1 MHSDQASSKRVTAR
15 VRTVA
20 MLLALV
26 AVAAFSLARPAAAA
40 QITVN
45 CTDTSN
51 PQTCSVAGGA
61 VSESLSNVV
70 NDVLASISNS
80 NSNSNSNDTGAC
92 VRNGNSAQCAVGEQT
107 LDCTIADND
116 QSASCRF
123 GGLPQEFFSVDCNRA
138 EGGGNCSFS
147 SNEAAINESLVPVL
161 GERAAAFA
169 THLLTACTLR
179 SGTDAY
185 LRDCEPLLSAL
196 VSGNVAAVVRTL
208 DAIIPVNADITLDNT
223 ALQLSMQLNGV
234 RSRLSRLRHG
244 QRGADLAGLTFFDG
258 MQWVSAG
265 TLLASNNDSVSDV
278 SPPASSF
285 GDDERLGVFVDGS
298 IGNTERDST
307 VNEGDTKTDLQ
318 LLTLGIDYR
327 LSPQWIAGV
336 AYSASFSNT
345 DYGSDS
351 AGNKRGDLDSNGYLL
366 IGYGTW
372 YRGDAYVEASLAYGA
387 DRFDQNRRAR
397 CQSGCAQ
404 VFDQK
409 FESKF
414 HGTQVAATIGGGYEW
429 RFDALGITPW
439 LQLAS
444 THLDI
449 DGYRETPNAPAA
461 AGAGFALTIDDM
473 KRDLLTA
480 SFGADL
486 RYTVSTAW
494 GVVVPYLTVE
504 WINELDDADS
514 VVTGRFTGNLVTSDG
529 FSLANDAIDTSYAQ
543 LSIGTT
549 WQLANGQ
556 GGYFDIKSLQGY
568 DNVDQ
573 WQVTAGWR
581 IAF

>member
-1 MHSDQASSKRVTAR
+1 MHSDQARSKMTKTRMHAVTA
-15 VRTVA
+15 
-20 MLLALV
+20 LLALV
-26 AVAAFSLARPAAAA
+26 VLAVLGMARPAAAA

-70 NDVLASISNS
+70 DDVLASINNS
-80 NSNSNSNDTGAC
+80 EETGAC
-92 VRNGNSAQCAVGEQT
+92 VRNGNSAQCAVGQQT
-107 LDCTIADND
+107 LDCTIAND
-116 QSASCRF
+116 EQSASCRL

-138 EGGGNCSFS
+138 DGGGTCSFS
-147 SNEAAINESLVPVL
+147 SNEAAIKESLVPVL
-161 GERAAAFA
+161 GERGAAFA
-169 THLLTACTLR
+169 TQLLTACTLR

-185 LRDCEPLLSAL
+185 LRDCESFLGAL
-196 VSGNVAAVVRTL
+196 ASEDVTAVARTL

-223 ALQLSMQLNGV
+223 ALQLTMQLNGV

-244 QRGADLAGLTFFDG
+244 QRGADLQGLTFFDG
-258 MQWVSAG
+258 LQWVSAG
-265 TLLASNNDSVSDV
+265 TLLASNNDRVSDV
-278 SPPASSF
+278 SPPQSTI
-285 GDDERLGVFVDGS
+285 GDDERLGIFVDGS

-307 VNEGDTKTDLQ
+307 NNEGKADTDLQ

-327 LSPQWIAGV
+327 LSAQWIAGV

-351 AGNKRGDLDSNGYLL
+351 AGNKRGDLDSDGYLL

-372 YRGDAYVEASLAYGA
+372 YRGDAYIEASLAYGA
-387 DRFDQNRRAR
+387 DRFDQNRHAR
-397 CQSGCAQ
+397 CQSGCVQ
-404 VFDQK
+404 VFDQE

-414 HGTQVAATIGGGYEW
+414 HGTQLAATLGGGYEW
-429 RFDALGITPW
+429 RIDAFGVTPW

-444 THLDI
+444 THLDV
-449 DGYRETPNAPAA
+449 DGYRETPDAPEA
-461 AGAGFALTIDDM
+461 AGAGYALTIDDM

-480 SFGADL
+480 SVGADL
-486 RYTVSTAW
+486 RYTVSTSW

-504 WINELDDADS
+504 WINELDDDDS
-514 VVTGRFTGNLVTSDG
+514 VVTGRFTGNLVASDG

-543 LSIGTT
+543 VSIGTT
-549 WQLANGQ
+549 WQLASGQ
-556 GGYFDIKSLQGY
+556 GGYVDIKSLQGY

-581 IAF
+581 FAF